1 MKRYIVE
8 LSKGSSI
15 QCKLFLWN
23 KYSKLDMLTGVS
35 RYWSR
40 RFKEHMDKKRAA
52 RMSAIP
58 QLNLP
63 EIFVDSG
70 DANAPKTPVDAPGE
84 PGVLLTV
91 GSSASLHNRSAW
103 STDTTAARATN
114 NHPLSLPR
122 LVTHG
127 ISPPGTPSAASFD
140 IARSDGQSHAS
151 GEMSRRGSNVS
162 PSQARDMLDDS
173 VWVQSIRKSKTLRK
187 ADRTSY
193 RYGDIG

>member
-1 MKRYIVE
+1 
-8 LSKGSSI
+8 
-15 QCKLFLWN
+15 
-23 KYSKLDMLTGVS
+23 
-35 RYWSR
+35 
-40 RFKEHMDKKRAA
+40 MDKKRAA

-63 EIFVDSG
+63 EIFVDPG
-70 DANAPKTPVDAPGE
+70 EENAPKTPVEAPG
-84 PGVLLTV
+84 PSDTLLTV
-91 GSSASLHNRSAW
+91 GSSASLHKRSAW
-103 STDTTAARATN
+103 STDMAAARASG

-127 ISPPGTPSAASFD
+127 LSPPGTPSAASFD
-140 IARSDGQSHAS
+140 IARSDAQSHTS

-173 VWVQSIRKSKTLRK
+173 VWVQSIRKSKTMRK
-187 ADRTSY
+187 SDRTSY